1 MKEMSTERGSRL
13 NSKADLVR
21 RRKSLTSSA
30 KVEKVRRNALGTDK
44 KSRQLFAWKSK
55 SSRSGY
61 SLTSTRP
68 KRKINIPLSNQGLEV
83 QIPIIHLP
91 NPGWRILSI
100 VLLAISIS
108 LITIAAASPV
118 FMVDKLEMI
127 GMTRLQP
134 AEIEN
139 TLKINGENI
148 FLVEPAQ
155 LQNRLLNAY
164 PEIKNVTAEVTL
176 PDKVSV
182 VIEERIPV
190 MLWTYDQISFVTDQY
205 GKMFTARSTDDVVIS
220 IQADDPPPLVPEE
233 FFMGID
239 QVVDFN
245 PDMIS
250 FIEENEEDQIKYHM
264 ILDPTINQAITKL
277 SSMLP
282 AGTILAYNQKDGL
295 GWNDPNGWKVYVGT
309 DLTQLDQ
316 KLIVYQNI
324 VEHIQQSHMKASV
337 INVEYVHTP
346 YYRLER

>member
-1 MKEMSTERGSRL
+1 MSTERGPRL
-13 NSKADLVR
+13 KSKADLVR
-21 RRKSLTSSA
+21 KRKSLTSSA
-30 KVEKVRRNALGTDK
+30 KVEKVRRKALGAEK
-44 KSRQLFAWKSK
+44 KSHQLFAWKSK
-55 SSRSGY
+55 ATGSGY
-61 SLTSTRP
+61 SLKSTRP
-68 KRKINIPLSNQGLEV
+68 RRKINIPLSDQGLEV
-83 QIPIIHLP
+83 QVPMIHLP

-100 VLLAISIS
+100 VLLAISVS

-118 FMVDKLEMI
+118 FKVNQLEI
-127 GMTRLQP
+127 NGLTRLQP
-134 AEIEN
+134 AEIES
-139 TLKINGENI
+139 TLRINGENI
-148 FLVEPAQ
+148 FLVEPSQ

-182 VIEERIPV
+182 IIEERIPV

-220 IQADDPPPLVPEE
+220 IQAEDPPPLVPEE
-233 FFMGID
+233 FFMGIE
-239 QVVDFN
+239 QVVEFN
-245 PDMIS
+245 PDMITL
-250 FIEENEEDQIKYHM
+250 IEENEDDQIKYHM

-282 AGTILAYNQKDGL
+282 AGITLVYNQKGGL

-309 DLTQLDQ
+309 DLSNLDQ

-324 VEHIQQSHMKASV
+324 VEHLQQSHMKASV